1 MFSAMLLTTVLLL
14 AASAKPATLPPGK
27 GKAIVQRTCISCH
40 ALKVVTAKRASKEQ
54 WSALVDQ
61 MISRREMPRMAALL
75 RSGARGRM
83 RVEPERLPALV
94 WTTIATGR
102 PPEDDGILPAAER
115 RVPLSPGDDSRLA
128 RVAETARDLLSLT
141 RAQPATAVLRGLK
154 PFWSVASEKGFRV
167 GVVNWRATWPA
178 DPVNGYV
185 VSDRAFFTL
194 ERRGPRDREAPPA
207 AFARL
212 EEAGLKSEPDRA
224 RRMDLFALDAAD
236 LLRGA
241 HPPELEAIYLPGLDI
256 ATRPHPPPIEWPCRS
271 ASETLGMSSRRLS
284 PRIQCR

>member
-1 MFSAMLLTTVLLL
+1 
-14 AASAKPATLPPGK
+14 
-27 GKAIVQRTCISCH
+27 
-40 ALKVVTAKRASKEQ
+40 
-54 WSALVDQ
+54 
-61 MISRREMPRMAALL
+61 
-75 RSGARGRM
+75 
-83 RVEPERLPALV
+83 
-94 WTTIATGR
+94 
-102 PPEDDGILPAAER
+102 
-115 RVPLSPGDDSRLA
+115 
-128 RVAETARDLLSLT
+128 
-141 RAQPATAVLRGLK
+141 
-154 PFWSVASEKGFRV
+154 
-167 GVVNWRATWPA
+167 VVNWRATWPA

-256 ATRPHPPPIEWPCRS
+256 ATMEQLGEAGGSDLATLDARLDAVRSCYRFTDGLIGRAVDGLEPGEVLMLVGDPGRLARRAVGAPEGLLVVIGGPAVTVDLGAVSERDVAPTLLHLLGLPVSRELPGSPLEAAFDPAFRRSHPVRAIASYGRRPVSRPEDGGFDHELVEQLRG
-271 ASETLGMSSRRLS
+271 LGYVR
-284 PRIQCR
+284 